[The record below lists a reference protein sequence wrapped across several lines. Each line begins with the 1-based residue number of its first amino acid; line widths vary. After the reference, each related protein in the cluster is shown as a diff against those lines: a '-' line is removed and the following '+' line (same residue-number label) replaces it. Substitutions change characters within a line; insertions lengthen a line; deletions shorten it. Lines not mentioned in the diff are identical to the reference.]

1 MRERPYRVLY
11 CGKDMETF
19 DILLPNY
26 FANYKYVKVKCIN
39 AGVDSADYIFN
50 IGLFCNDHCY
60 DATYGR
66 GTDLLPSQEF
76 DPFMF
81 NISTVINGAKSVYAY
96 LPYRGRYTFYTK
108 NLTNNPGRTYISIT
122 LELEPINFN

>member
-1 MRERPYRVLY
+1 
-11 CGKDMETF
+11 MEMF
-19 DILLPNY
+19 DITLPNY

-39 AGVDSADYIFN
+39 AGVDSLDYTFN

-60 DATYGR
+60 DVTYGT
-66 GTDLLPSQEF
+66 GISFLEVPEF
-76 DPFMF
+76 DSFMF
-81 NISTVINGAKSVYAY
+81 NISTLINGSKSVYAY

-108 NLTNNPGRTYISIT
+108 NLTSNPGRTELTII